1 MVLISL
7 EGVEISYA
15 VKLEFKA
22 TNNQAEYK
30 ALFIRLTLA
39 LALQAER
46 VKIQTDSQPVANH
59 FNESFQV
66 KDEKNENY
74 SKYSKQIVAKFK
86 EVEVKQISKGENFR
100 ANILLRMGATSN
112 AKMSELVLVEVKIFP
127 SIWQEAKMVYLGAGK
142 SWMDLIISYI
152 RDKTLPIDK

>member
-46 VKIQTDSQPVANH
+46 VKIQTDSQSVANH

-66 KDEKNENY
+66 KDEKMKITLNIPNRLWRSLKKWRLTRY
-74 SKYSKQIVAKFK
+74 QK
-86 EVEVKQISKGENFR
+86 EKIFEQIS
-100 ANILLRMGATSN
+100 
-112 AKMSELVLVEVKIFP
+112 
-127 SIWQEAKMVYLGAGK
+127 Y
-142 SWMDLIISYI
+142 
-152 RDKTLPIDK
+152 